1 MSATEQLIAYHM
13 SRLSDKNA
21 QVRLKSIEELVLL
34 GATEA
39 LSTLEQLFRTD
50 PDEDVRKAAQRG
62 GRELFL
68 KTKKP
73 EP

>member
-1 MSATEQLIAYHM
+1 MSATERLIAYHM

-39 LSTLEQLFRTD
+39 FTTLEQLFRTD
-50 PDEDVRKAAQRG
+50 PDEEVRKAAQRG
-62 GRELFL
+62 GRELYQ
-68 KTKKP
+68 KMNKP
-73 EP
+73 